1 MINKLFIKCY
11 MSIDF
16 IPDTNPDRKVAKA
29 ALLTSLFVLGII
41 HMFYGLYCL
50 ILNSTYNK
58 TIIIIMI
65 MLSVFGTYFYYVTN
79 NRGRN
84 IVYNAKGNKNK
95 RIGIL
100 ILTSFLALGLFL
112 INIVLIDQLS

>member
-1 MINKLFIKCY
+1 MINKLFMKCY

-16 IPDTNPDRKVAKA
+16 IPDTNLDRKVAKA
-29 ALLTSLFVLGII
+29 ALFTSLFVLGIL
-41 HMFYGLYCL
+41 HMFYSLYCL

-58 TIIIIMI
+58 NISIIMI
-65 MLSVFGTYFYYVTN
+65 ILSVFGTYFYYVTN

-84 IVYNAKGNKNK
+84 IVYNAKGNK

-112 INIVLIDQLS
+112 INIILIDKLS

>member
-1 MINKLFIKCY
+1 MINKLFMKCY

-16 IPDTNPDRKVAKA
+16 IPDTNLDRKVAKA
-29 ALLTSLFVLGII
+29 ALFTSLFVLGIL

-65 MLSVFGTYFYYVTN
+65 ILSVFGTYFYYVTN

-84 IVYNAKGNKNK
+84 IVYNAKGNK
-95 RIGIL
+95 RTGIL
-100 ILTSFLALGLFL
+100 ILTSFLAIGLFF
-112 INIVLIDQLS
+112 INLVLIDQLS

>member
-1 MINKLFIKCY
+1 MLNKLFMKCY
-11 MSIDF
+11 ISINF
-16 IPDTNPDRKVAKA
+16 IPDTNLDRKVAKA
-29 ALLTSLFVLGII
+29 ALFTSLFVLGILHI
-41 HMFYGLYCL
+41 FYGLYCL

-65 MLSVFGTYFYYVTN
+65 ILSVFGTYFYYVTN

-84 IVYNAKGNKNK
+84 IVYETKWNK
-95 RIGIL
+95 RIGVL
-100 ILTSFLALGLFL
+100 IVTSFLALGLFL